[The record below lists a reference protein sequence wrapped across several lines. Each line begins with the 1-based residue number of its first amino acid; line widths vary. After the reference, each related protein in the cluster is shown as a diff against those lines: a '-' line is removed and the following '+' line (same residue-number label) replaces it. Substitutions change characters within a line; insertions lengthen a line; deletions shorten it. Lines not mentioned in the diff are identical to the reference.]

1 MTRIIALKAFDMR
14 DMFSASFGDP
24 SPLGVNALAL
34 EFGGGIMRM
43 WGNYDWNSTIGAE
56 SGNFRHMT
64 YVEGGAPVAKINGFA
79 ANAVEFQELGSAAGG
94 LAMLRSIMGGSDT
107 LEGSN
112 RTDRLYGF
120 DGDDNMFGRGGNDR
134 MFGGNGN
141 DRIFGGAGDNRMYG
155 GAGNDKIVGRA
166 DDDVLSGG
174 SGDDSLVGGFGD
186 DTFIGGAG
194 NDYMTGSRGEDAFVF
209 RAGSG
214 RDIIYGFT
222 AEDRLVLDSSITRG
236 QNVEDFVNE
245 NMRIFENNMVLRLE
259 DGDRILFAGVT
270 DIEVLFPNLTMLE
283 DFI

>member
-14 DMFSASFGDP
+14 DMFTASFGDP
-24 SPLGVNALAL
+24 SPLGIRALAL

-43 WGNYDWNSTIGAE
+43 WGSYDWNNTVGAV

-64 YVEGGAPVAKINGFA
+64 YVEGGAPVARINGFA
-79 ANAVEFQELGSAAGG
+79 ANAVEFQELGSAEGG
-94 LAMLRSIMGGSDT
+94 QAMLRSIMSGSDT
-107 LEGSN
+107 LEGSG

-134 MFGGNGN
+134 LFGGNGN

-166 DDDVLSGG
+166 DDDVLAGG

-194 NDYMTGSRGEDAFVF
+194 NDFMTGSRGADVFIF

-214 RDIIYGFT
+214 RDSLFQIDSTDTIALDRALLDGMSV
-222 AEDRLVLDSSITRG
+222 AEFVRENARAYEFNTVLDLSDDDRIVFRGITD
-236 QNVEDFVNE
+236 VEDVVE
-245 NMRIFENNMVLRLE
+245 
-259 DGDRILFAGVT
+259 
-270 DIEVLFPNLTMLE
+270 LTTTIDLL
-283 DFI
+283 